1 MPLQFAY
8 SHKDFVIN
16 VRRKTGND
24 PREDFP
30 PTPFDTTIK
39 TEWTDRQEK
48 GLLRYT
54 LGDLQTRILP
64 GPHYFVAQL
73 NEKRGIERR
82 KPQAV
87 CSIRQ
92 KFNGELFN
100 FNKIKPDEVILEMSK
115 SEGCSEEDGETAPC
129 KMVVLVN
136 VSPLEFGHSLFVP
149 DPPLCL
155 PQVLT
160 RFAIQSG
167 IESVLMSSDPGFRM
181 GFNSLG
187 AFASVNH
194 LHLHGYYLD
203 HELYIET
210 VPVTPLLPD
219 IGFYSLS
226 DFPAGFV
233 FYAESGGV
241 DEVAKAVC
249 RVTDFLVDAD
259 VCHNLFLTRGC
270 PPYSPERGRMDR
282 SLRSG
287 VRIVVWPKIA
297 CFGAKEETAFNVALC
312 ELAGH
317 LPFKN
322 VDEYERA
329 TEDGVLDIIQK
340 FLPPKEDFL
349 KLEQQITQH
358 LRDK

>member
-1 MPLQFAY
+1 MNDKRLFNLLKCHSSLPTAT
-8 SHKDFVIN
+8 
-16 VRRKTGND
+16 KTLSSMCGG
-24 PREDFP
+24 
-30 PTPFDTTIK
+30 K
-39 TEWTDRQEK
+39 QEK
-48 GLLRYT
+48 GLFRYT

-87 CSIRQ
+87 CNIRQ
-92 KFNGELFN
+92 QFDGKLFN
-100 FNKIKPDEVILEMSK
+100 FNKIKPDEVILEMLK
-115 SEGCSEEDGETAPC
+115 SDKGGSEENRETAPC

-149 DPPLCL
+149 HPSLCL

-203 HELYIET
+203 HELYVET
-210 VPVTPLLPD
+210 VPVTPLLPH

-226 DFPAGFV
+226 EFPAGFM
-233 FYAESGGV
+233 FYTESGGV

-249 RVTDFLVDAD
+249 QVTDFLVDAD

-270 PPYSPERGRMDR
+270 PPYSPEQGQVDR

-287 VRIVVWPKIA
+287 VRIIVWPKKA
-297 CFGAKEETAFNVALC
+297 CFGAKEESAFNVALC

-322 VDEYERA
+322 MEEYQRA

-340 FLPPKEDFL
+340 FLPPKDEFL
-349 KLEQQITQH
+349 KLEQQIIQH